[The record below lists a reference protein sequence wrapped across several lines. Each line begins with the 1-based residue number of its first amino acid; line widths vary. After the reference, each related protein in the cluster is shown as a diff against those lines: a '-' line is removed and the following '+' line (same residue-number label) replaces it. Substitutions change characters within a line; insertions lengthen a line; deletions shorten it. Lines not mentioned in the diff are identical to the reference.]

1 MRRGRLLGLL
11 LGSTT
16 AAWLLPTAAHAQME
30 EILVTAQ
37 KRTEA
42 LINVPASVTV
52 LSGDKL
58 ETVGA
63 RDLQD
68 LAAYVPG
75 LTMRDSGGV
84 GFRSLTLRGLT
95 TNGSG
100 RIMGIYV
107 DDVPF
112 GSGTAYTGNA
122 GFALDLGLSDL
133 QQIEVL
139 RGPQGT
145 LYGASAMGGIL
156 KYVTKGPD
164 LNKFE
169 VRADASFGVVD
180 GSDIDRSFRA
190 SLNAPIVDQKVA
202 IRVNAYHQHFG
213 GYVDD
218 VGRNKQNI
226 DDADLYGGRAQIL
239 LAPTDNLKIKLQ
251 MFSQDTRRTNLSQVQ
266 WNTVTRAPLNP
277 GGDFTTKLAAD
288 QPFTFRF
295 REYSGSADYD
305 FGFATLTA
313 VASRETNKVDSIQD
327 GTRTYQA
334 LLKQA
339 LGVDL
344 ASYLLPFHQGLG
356 KNTAEVRLT
365 SPTGDRFEWLVGG
378 YYSKEVNFNFQQ
390 LLGYT
395 AAGVPS
401 PINFATIGLPS
412 QYRESA
418 AFANATFHI
427 TDKWD
432 ISGGVRGARDDQKF
446 TQAASGLLIGAF
458 PQSTSR
464 EEISTWQA
472 STRYTIFDRTNVYA
486 RAATGYRPGG
496 PNSVALDPATK
507 QPLAPPTFG
516 PDKTTNYEVGI
527 KSEPTKWL
535 SFDLTGYWIDWQTIQ
550 LSAARNGFTVLANG
564 GNAKSR
570 GIEFQ
575 AAARPIDGLT
585 LGATFAYTN
594 ATLSD
599 AAPDLA
605 GVPGDKLPT
614 IPRWAWSF
622 TGDYEWPVF
631 AGWNGNVGGT
641 LNYVGERNSG
651 FAGSKTSPNYVMDS
665 YTTLDVRAGLTS
677 DRYQITAF
685 VQNLTD
691 ERGLVNAGVSVSGG
705 VTNAN
710 VVFVRPR
717 TVGARFAVNF

>member
-1 MRRGRLLGLL
+1 
-11 LGSTT
+11 
-16 AAWLLPTAAHAQME
+16 ME

-52 LSGDKL
+52 VGGDKL
-58 ETVGA
+58 ESNNV

-75 LTMRDSGGV
+75 LTMRDAGGV

-95 TNGSG
+95 TNASG

-122 GFALDLGLSDL
+122 GFSLDLGLSDL
-133 QQIEVL
+133 QQVEVL

-156 KYVTKGPD
+156 KYVTKGPN
-164 LNKFE
+164 LTKFE
-169 VRADASFGVVD
+169 AKVDASVGVVD
-180 GSDIDRSFRA
+180 GDDTDRMARVMI
-190 SLNAPIVDQKVA
+190 NAPLVDQKVGL
-202 IRVNAYHQHFG
+202 RVTAYHQHFG

-218 VGRNKQNI
+218 VSRHLKNI

-239 LAPTDNLKIKLQ
+239 LAPSDNLKIKLQ
-251 MFSQDTRRTNLSQVQ
+251 AFSQDTRRTNLSQVQ
-266 WNTVTRAPLNP
+266 WNVVTRAPLNP
-277 GGDFTTKLAAD
+277 GGDFATSQTAD

-295 REYSGSADYD
+295 REYSGSLDYD
-305 FGFATLTA
+305 FGFASLTA
-313 VASRETNKVDSIQD
+313 IVSRETNKVDSTQD
-327 GTRTYQA
+327 GTKTYQA
-334 LLKQA
+334 LLKAA

-344 ASYLLPFHQGLG
+344 AQYLLPFHQGLG

-365 SPTGDRFEWLVGG
+365 SPTGDRFEWLVGV

-390 LLGYT
+390 LLGYN

-401 PINFATIGLPS
+401 PINFATIALPS
-412 QYRESA
+412 KYRESA
-418 AFANATFHI
+418 GFANATFHI

-432 ISGGVRGARDDQKF
+432 ISGGVRGARDDQTY

-458 PQSTSR
+458 PQSSSR
-464 EEISTWQA
+464 EELTTWQA
-472 STRYTIFDRTNVYA
+472 SSKYNVYDRTNVYA
-486 RAATGYRPGG
+486 RVATGYRPGG

-516 PDKTTNYEVGI
+516 ADKTTNYEIGI

-535 SFDLTGYWIDWQTIQ
+535 SFDLTGYWIEWKTIQ
-550 LSAARNGFTVLANG
+550 LAAARNGFSVLANG
-564 GNAKSR
+564 GDAKSR

-575 AAARPIDGLT
+575 AAARPFDGLT

-594 ATLSD
+594 ATLTD
-599 AAPDLA
+599 PAPDLS
-605 GVPGDKLPT
+605 GVPGDRLPT
-614 IPRWAWSF
+614 IPRWAWSG
-622 TGDYEWPVF
+622 TADYEWAAF
-631 AGWNGNVGGT
+631 AGWNATVGGT
-641 LNYVGERNSG
+641 LQYVGERNSG
-651 FAGSKTSPNYVMDS
+651 FAGSKTSPNYRMDS
-665 YTTLDVRAGLTS
+665 YTTVDLRAGLS
-677 DRYQITAF
+677 DGRYQLNAF

-691 ERGLVNAGVSVSGG
+691 ERGLANAGVSVSGG

-717 TVGARFAVNF
+717 TTGLRFSVQF